1 MNYYNEIKEQ
11 LINNEITKRVKDYS
25 KNKSDLNTYYEV
37 GKLLSEAGKHYGEGI
52 IKEYSKK
59 LTNELGKGY
68 TFTSLTR
75 MKKFYVLIQKVA
87 TVSQQLSYGHYV
99 ELLPYND
106 VNKINYYIR
115 IVEIYNL
122 SVRELRKRI
131 KSNEYERLPIKTKNI
146 IMTKDVKNK
155 VTDFIKNPILISNKY
170 YHEIISEKVLQKLIL
185 EDMNNFLKEL
195 GEGFCYI
202 SNEYKIK
209 IGDRYNYIDLLLF
222 NYIYNCFIVIELKV
236 TELKKEHIGQIQ
248 TYMNYVDKSLKR
260 VDQDK
265 TIGIIITRR
274 DNKYLIE
281 YCSDKRIISRE
292 YKVI

>member
-1 MNYYNEIKEQ
+1 MNYYNEIKEE

-37 GKLLSEAGKHYGEGI
+37 GRLLSEAGKHYGESI

-75 MKKFYVLIQKVA
+75 MKKFYILIQKVA
-87 TVSQQLSYGHYV
+87 TLSQQLTYGHYV

-106 VNKINYYIR
+106 INKINYYIH
-115 IVEIYNL
+115 IVETHNL
-122 SVRELRKRI
+122 SIRELRKRI
-131 KSNEYERLPIKTKNI
+131 KSNEYERLPIETRNKI
-146 IMTKDVKNK
+146 IKKQYNK
-155 VTDFIKNPILISNKY
+155 VTDLIKNPIIINNKY
-170 YHEIISEKVLQKLIL
+170 NYEIISEKVLQKLIIEDIPSFL
-185 EDMNNFLKEL
+185 EEL
-195 GEGFCYI
+195 GEGFTFI
-202 SNEYKIK
+202 KNEYKIK

-222 NYIYNCFIVIELKV
+222 NYIYNCFVVVELKV
-236 TELKKEHIGQIQ
+236 CELKKEHIGQIQ
-248 TYMNYVDKSLKR
+248 TYMAYIDKNLR
-260 VDQDK
+260 RIDQDK
-265 TIGIIITRR
+265 TIGIIIARR

-292 YKVI
+292 YKII